1 MDLAS
6 LLAAGA
12 DANGRYVY
20 YMFIKTRYDVSL
32 SVAQEV
38 AHYDNVR
45 WTAEL
50 LHPEMTVIAAVLL
63 TSSTAMDDLKTLMD
77 QIRQRIPGVL
87 DLTAVQVPGAVR
99 YKHDDIEPFPV
110 NGWP

>member
-1 MDLAS
+1 MNLAS
-6 LLAAGA
+6 LLAEGA

-20 YMFIKTRYDVSL
+20 YLFIKTRYDASL

-38 AHYDNVR
+38 AQADNVR
-45 WTAEL
+45 WAAEL
-50 LHPEMTVIAAVLL
+50 LHPEMTVIAAVLFDSL
-63 TSSTAMDDLKTLMD
+63 EPMDDLEALVK
-77 QIRQRIPGVL
+77 QIKLIEGVL

-99 YKHDDIEPFPV
+99 FKHGVMWPDPV